1 MTRVLMRWEPFEDVV
16 SLRDA
21 MDRLFEESFV
31 RPRRAERGAR
41 NGGSVASL
49 PVDVYETDDELVVN
63 ARVPGMNPD
72 EVEVTIHG
80 DTVTIRGEL
89 HSAATDEESKNW
101 KWHTHELWHG
111 PLGRTITLPT
121 LVDVDKVEAHFENG
135 LLALRLPKAE
145 EVKPR
150 VIKVQTA

>member
-31 RPRRAERGAR
+31 RPRR
-41 NGGSVASL
+41 
-49 PVDVYETDDELVVN
+49 DELVVN